1 MLKSEMYKYTF
12 VKTASFMSGFIVN
25 KHYNHGAFCGRAG
38 HILLVIRRGEISP
51 LQPMRGGNGLF
62 CKLKLNICFLREK
75 VWFIK

>member
-25 KHYNHGAFCGRAG
+25 KYYNHGAFCGRAG
-38 HILLVIRRGEISP
+38 HILLVVRRGEITLCSP
-51 LQPMRGGNGLF
+51 RRGNGLF

>member
-25 KHYNHGAFCGRAG
+25 KYYNHGAFCGRAG
-38 HILLVIRRGEISP
+38 HILLVMRRGEITP
-51 LQPMRGGNGLF
+51 LQPMRGNGLF
-62 CKLKLNICFLREK
+62 RKLKLNICFLREK